1 MEIVLKQYWPR
12 VSYCVL
18 RRSSHQSTLYV
29 FEYLC
34 NKLNKDMFCW
44 GVFLF
49 FETALAVL
57 ELGYSSASASGS

>member
-57 ELGYSSASASGS
+57 ELTL